1 MFELIHEYPEMLRTG
16 STNYCARAY
25 GALDESGS
33 WEGYVV
39 FVPIAGGRVLA
50 TDRETTQSTL
60 DALLK
65 WAGTLS
71 WVYLEGALARA
82 IERQPEHQLE
92 RRLAD
97 IEQIEAAALAEADEL
112 EHAAARAR
120 AEAAAA
126 EEERAATER
135 ALAGATAAAAATS
148 AAFHERMAADARGDA
163 AAASTTRIASEHAMA
178 AVEEASASRVADQ
191 HEKAGG
197 RARASAAHATRR
209 TGTRRKRP
217 PR

>member
-71 WVYLEGALARA
+71 WVYLEGALNRA
-82 IERQPEHQLE
+82 VARQPEVRLA
-92 RRLAD
+92 RRLA
-97 IEQIEAAALAEADEL
+97 EVERLEADARAEADEL
-112 EHAAARAR
+112 GHAAEIAR
-120 AEAAAA
+120 AEADAAQ
-126 EEERAATER
+126 EERVAMER
-135 ALAGATAAAAATS
+135 ALAETSARAAAAA
-148 AAFHERMAADARGDA
+148 AAFHEQVAAQARREASDASGA
-163 AAASTTRIASEHAMA
+163 RITYEHAPA
-178 AVEEASASRVADQ
+178 RAEEASASRIAEA
-191 HEKAGG
+191 HEQGATQ
-197 RARASAAHATRR
+197 ARATAADATRR
-209 TGTRRKRP
+209 AGIRRRRT